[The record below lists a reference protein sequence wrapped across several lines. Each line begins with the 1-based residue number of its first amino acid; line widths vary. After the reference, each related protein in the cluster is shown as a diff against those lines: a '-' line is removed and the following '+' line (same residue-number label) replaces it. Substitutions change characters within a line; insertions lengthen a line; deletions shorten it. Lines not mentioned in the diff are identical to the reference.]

1 MHDVSSG
8 IGSSFICQMTVYVP
22 RKLTSLSH
30 SNSGCMRDGAKAPLN
45 STGGRA
51 HSFLRTDAQSH
62 SLSFIQRPAIHQ
74 CAHCCHEQRDGAL
87 SKSPLTQIW
96 FTSIC
101 LKEWRAR
108 ARSANTGWH
117 LVLPTG
123 MCLFSSVSNPGLMLK
138 SDLLKDGIGLHR
150 GWSYENELWSTMLL
164 WNARLEGMQRG
175 TCVCA
180 RACLHIL
187 AGKKWIFIKHGETE
201 NPALPLIPK
210 RVVLHEHKNICKKT
224 SNQRQMFQNICRLFF
239 YLRSVLGAQMVFN
252 DTALK

>member
-1 MHDVSSG
+1 M
-8 IGSSFICQMTVYVP
+8 GSSFICQMTVYVP
-22 RKLTSLSH
+22 RKLTSLSQQQRVH
-30 SNSGCMRDGAKAPLN
+30 ARWCKAPLN
-45 STGGRA
+45 STGSRT

-74 CAHCCHEQRDGAL
+74 CAHCCHEQRDRAL

-108 ARSANTGWH
+108 ARSANTAWH
-117 LVLPTG
+117 LTLPTG

-138 SDLLKDGIGLHR
+138 SDLLRDGIGLHR

-164 WNARLEGMQRG
+164 WKNDSRECGG
-175 TCVCA
+175 KPVCS

-187 AGKKWIFIKHGETE
+187 ASKKWVFIKHGETE
-201 NPALPLIPK
+201 NPPLPLIPK
-210 RVVLHEHKNICKKT
+210 RVVLHEHKNISK
-224 SNQRQMFQNICRLFF
+224 NI
-239 YLRSVLGAQMVFN
+239 YQI
-252 DTALK
+252 